1 MTDKGR
7 LELIISKHS
16 DLDQDLS
23 MDDKT
28 WLIHQ
33 AEKVEMLEEAI
44 SGLDGDYQFY
54 KIECDKLEKKVEQLE
69 KELISSKELQ
79 QSETKSANEY
89 FSKMDKYERALKR
102 IISKNWVVDI
112 HKIAENALEE
122 TK

>member
-1 MTDKGR
+1 MTDKER
-7 LELIISKHS
+7 LEIITSKHT

-33 AEKVEMLEEAI
+33 AEKVEMLEDAV

-69 KELISSKELQ
+69 KKIISSMELQ
-79 QSETKSANEY
+79 QTETKSANEY
-89 FSKMDKYERALKR
+89 FSKIDKYERALKR

-112 HKIAENALEE
+112 HNIAQKTLEE
-122 TK
+122 SE